1 MHFVECSIKS
11 VHWIYDYVSPLTKMG
26 VLAEVQKY
34 CDFLWWMFDLS
45 RHLFGVNIWTPNSV
59 ETATNVL
66 VPVLQTFIHDSVL
79 KLIYHSILIYN
90 NHEVFDVSIIS
101 QMYTFIDIIML
112 DAVQTFAS
120 LIKQYYIQL
129 LEGQVICK
137 IWSTPSCSLYL

>member
-1 MHFVECSIKS
+1 M
-11 VHWIYDYVSPLTKMG
+11 
-26 VLAEVQKY
+26 
-34 CDFLWWMFDLS
+34 
-45 RHLFGVNIWTPNSV
+45 
-59 ETATNVL
+59 L

-137 IWSTPSCSLYL
+137 I